1 MLNDL
6 VGGEKVVVI
15 GRAKGPAGVAFL
27 SSADDRVLSFR
38 LADGSLEDVE
48 TGSRWDDGGVAVSGP
63 LAGARLTPLPL
74 RSSFWFSLA
83 GALPGIDLYKP

>member
-38 LADGSLEDVE
+38 LAMAPWRTWRREAGG
-48 TGSRWDDGGVAVSGP
+48 TTAASRS
-63 LAGARLTPLPL
+63 
-74 RSSFWFSLA
+74 
-83 GALPGIDLYKP
+83 PGRWPAHG